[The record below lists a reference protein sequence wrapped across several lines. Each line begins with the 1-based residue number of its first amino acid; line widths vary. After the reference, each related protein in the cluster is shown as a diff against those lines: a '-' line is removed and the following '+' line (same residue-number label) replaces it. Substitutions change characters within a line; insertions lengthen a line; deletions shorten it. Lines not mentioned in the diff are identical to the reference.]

1 MLPRFDRS
9 GHCDPIRVAM
19 WPIPGHTSNR
29 GTELEL
35 EIRVV

>member
-1 MLPRFDRS
+1 MLPCFDKS
-9 GHCDPIRVAM
+9 GHCDTITVAM
-19 WPIPGHTSNR
+19 WPIPGHTSTG